1 MKERDHLLAKGGILA
16 GRQRRNP
23 PFYQQTQKGM
33 DDDGRVLRSGEGGCL
48 QGEGKACPQGRFSAF
63 FVKAQE
69 IDDEK
74 RVVSLAKV
82 LQFHWETK
90 LNKKLHRDSRRKAN
104 PSKWKRWRLKIF
116 SSRPISDNGNE
127 MGEKKKKL
135 VI

>member
-63 FVKAQE
+63 FVKARSPNRQQ
-69 IDDEK
+69 DT
-74 RVVSLAKV
+74 V
-82 LQFHWETK
+82 LQKYCNFT
-90 LNKKLHRDSRRKAN
+90 
-104 PSKWKRWRLKIF
+104 I
-116 SSRPISDNGNE
+116 G
-127 MGEKKKKL
+127 
-135 VI
+135 